1 MADPGTSDAR
11 LLARIDD
18 PRAFEVFYRRHM
30 QAVLRFATRRCRTPD
45 EAAELVSV
53 VFLEVRTAAV
63 GYDRLRGAARP
74 WLLGIAT
81 HCLADLRGQRAR
93 AAEAERRLGGM
104 ARLDPDEHAE
114 IEARIDAERLYPR
127 LERALARL
135 SPAERELLTLVEREG
150 LSPAEAARVL
160 GIRPVTARVRLTRAR
175 RRVQSE
181 LSRRSERPVPKRVM

>member
-1 MADPGTSDAR
+1 MAEPGTSDAV

-18 PRAFEVFYRRHM
+18 PRAFEAFYRRHM

-53 VFLEVRTAAV
+53 VFLEVRTAAH
-63 GYDRLRGAARP
+63 GYDGRRGPARP
-74 WLLGIAT
+74 WLLGIAV
-81 HCLADLRGQRAR
+81 HCLADQSSRRAR
-93 AAEAERRLGGM
+93 AADAERRLGGM

-127 LERALARL
+127 LQRALARL

-150 LSPAEAARVL
+150 LTPAEAARAL

-181 LSRRSERPVPKRVM
+181 LSHRPEQPVPERVT